1 MGGDALN
8 DETMN
13 NSEWEEYIPM
23 RPNRPR
29 DSLPVLSPS
38 KNGVGRINKA
48 GWVALGSP
56 DTIVLM
62 WDRIS
67 RSIGIRA
74 GRGERFAFRLSQ
86 RSVMQFSLVSFV
98 RRHDI
103 ALNES
108 RRMRGGLAGDMLIF
122 PLWVSA

>member
-1 MGGDALN
+1 
-8 DETMN
+8 
-13 NSEWEEYIPM
+13 M

-29 DSLPVLSPS
+29 DSLPVLSLS

-56 DTIVLM
+56 DTIVLL

-74 GRGERFAFRLSQ
+74 GRGERFAFRLGQQSTY
-86 RSVMQFSLVSFV
+86 QFSLVSFV

-108 RRMRGGLAGDMLIF
+108 RYMRGELAGDKLIF
-122 PLWVSA
+122 PLWIGA